1 MTAYKPTRP
10 LPPTLYRAA
19 TSEAHAPGRHLCPP
33 LTGVEVHDS
42 SFGEWLDAGG
52 DRRARPRTGPTTA
65 ADIAKRGQ
73 GRAPDA
79 GWDALQAGTVRA

>member
-19 TSEAHAPGRHLCPP
+19 AIEAQSAGRHQCPP
-33 LTGVEVHDS
+33 LTGVEIHDS

-65 ADIAKRGQ
+65 ADIAQRGQ

-79 GWDALQAGTVRA
+79 GRDALQVGTLPA